1 MKKLPEKPGLHEPSP
16 MGLTKALAKA
26 LTKKVIRRVVLLW
39 RRILPNLIPH
49 RGNRGIYSTTVGLIV
64 LALFSVISVVQYFQ
78 ADSDHLPLLKQHRD
92 VGRQPLYTFQQSL
105 NQGFPADT
113 EAKPASN
120 CAPLKPNW
128 LSIENQNPGIS
139 KTDQDWKSLDLFNN
153 GGSALWLN
161 QVSATCGDT
170 IQIHASLTAR
180 YRLDDGP
187 RTFSVMRVGYYG
199 GSGAREIWNSGPVK
213 LSYQGVPK
221 VRTLTR
227 TVETNWPTT
236 TSFRIGR
243 EWTPGLY
250 LVASYSP
257 SDVLENW
264 SPLIL
269 RAPQGSSKL
278 VLVHSS
284 LTWQAYNNFGGRSA
298 YLAPVNSDIERSKVI
313 SFDRPYSGSGI
324 MHIDRDAVSLIQYLE
339 SENIATDSISDIDLA
354 NNPSLIKNYSG
365 LILSGH
371 PEYMTHSEFQAI
383 LAARNQGT
391 NLALLGANS
400 AYWQVRLQSSP
411 TGDNRRFAIYRD
423 ATIDPVTAPDK
434 LSVEFGDPRINW
446 HSSLITGE
454 KTAGVHV
461 YGSMSLVSKPTWLRV
476 PNGLTLDGWPRNSE
490 IDSQAIG
497 QASPPNEHLLFSGKF
512 TLVDPHSKGAAI
524 KSRTLQAQSIWF
536 ALPSGAAEFVAGEN
550 YWPCELSG
558 FCVESSMK
566 SKVRQSLRD
575 ITDQI
580 LQIWQ
585 HKAVGRLIDP
595 TAFTGGK
602 Q

>member
-1 MKKLPEKPGLHEPSP
+1 MKQQPGKSGKSEPSY
-16 MGLTKALAKA
+16 
-26 LTKKVIRRVVLLW
+26 KVLIRRVIRKCKRLW
-39 RRILPNLIPH
+39 GQVQPNLIPH
-49 RGNRGIYSTTVGLIV
+49 RGNRGIYSTAIGLI
-64 LALFSVISVVQYFQ
+64 ALGIFSVVTVVQYFQ
-78 ADSDHLPLLKQHRD
+78 ADSDLLPLIKQHRD

-105 NQGFPADT
+105 NQGLPQNAGPT
-113 EAKPASN
+113 PASR
-120 CAPLKPNW
+120 CSALKPNW
-128 LSIENQNPGIS
+128 LTIENQNPGIA
-139 KTDQDWKSLDLFNN
+139 KTDQDWKALDLFNN

-161 QVSATCGDT
+161 QQSATCGDT

-180 YRLDDGP
+180 FRSDEGP

-199 GSGAREIWNSGPVK
+199 GAGAREIWNSGPVK

-227 TVETNWPTT
+227 TVETKWPTT
-236 TSFRIGR
+236 TSFRIGS

-257 SDVLENW
+257 SNVLENW
-264 SPLIL
+264 SPFIL

-278 VLVHSS
+278 VLVHST

-298 YLAPVNSDIERSKVI
+298 YLAPVNSDVERSKVV
-313 SFDRPYSGSGI
+313 SYDRPYSGSGI
-324 MHIDRDAVSLIQYLE
+324 MHIDRDAVSLVQYLE
-339 SENIATDSISDIDLA
+339 SENISTDQITDIDLSTS
-354 NNPSLIKNYSG
+354 PSLIKNYSG

-371 PEYMTHSEFQAI
+371 PEYMTHTEFQSI

-391 NLALLGANS
+391 NLALLGSNS
-400 AYWQVRLQSSP
+400 AYWQVRLESSP

-423 ATIDPVTAPDK
+423 ATIDPQTAPDK

-446 HSSLITGE
+446 QSSLITGE

-461 YGSMSLVSKPTWLRV
+461 YGSMNLVSKPAWLKV
-476 PNGLTLDGWPRNSE
+476 PTNLTLSGWPRNSE
-490 IDSQAIG
+490 IDSQAMG
-497 QASPPNEHLLFSGKF
+497 QASPPDEHLFFSGKF
-512 TLVDPHSKGAAI
+512 TLVDIHSKGAKI
-524 KSRTLQAQSIWF
+524 KTRTLQAQTIWF
-536 ALPSGAAEFVAGEN
+536 ALPSGAAEFVSGIN

-566 SKVRQSLRD
+566 PRDRQSLRD
-575 ITDQI
+575 ITTQI

-595 TAFTGGK
+595 TAYTSAK
-602 Q
+602 R